1 MGATTIGGA
10 GAAASRLA
18 GYADAVSAVFRRRK
32 PAWAVATFDMAA
44 VFLAVGAVHAING
57 MIFAVPPSAEV
68 SAVQETKGD
77 QLVLSAGAEGKP
89 GLSPALARLAADAR
103 VALAAPDDL
112 IVFAE
117 AHAFVGR
124 FGSVVNAPGEGGF
137 ASAGG
142 TPRTGGTAAPPPTA
156 EPTGPEP
163 TLLAYLP
170 LPQPA
175 ADVAAEAIATPPF
188 DRVAEVAERA
198 TGAPLDLTA
207 ALGLDIDTAG
217 SLSATSAVVSA
228 GATVGIGAGGGAT
241 VGAATDP
248 TTGTAASVSASLGET
263 VRAGVGSVTGLLR

>member
-142 TPRTGGTAAPPPTA
+142 TPRTGGDAPPTA
-156 EPTGPEP
+156 EATGPEP

-170 LPQPA
+170 LPQPVSDA
-175 ADVAAEAIATPPF
+175 AAGAIATPPL
-188 DRVAEVAERA
+188 DRVADIAERA

-207 ALGLDIDTAG
+207 ALGLDIDATGGLPATGAG
-217 SLSATSAVVSA
+217 VSVS
-228 GATVGIGAGGGAT
+228 ATVGISADA
-241 VGAATDP
+241 
-248 TTGTAASVSASLGET
+248 TTGTSASVSASLGET